1 MNDCPIVAFR
11 SAKERHFRRAK
22 GDNNWT
28 NDPQGLEKNASL
40 KPKPLK
46 HLNHFQQLTSPC
58 TSNAC

>member
-22 GDNNWT
+22 GDNNWP
-28 NDPQGLEKNASL
+28 NDPKGLEKNASL

-46 HLNHFQQLTSPC
+46 PLKQLTSPC